1 MDKISYLMVPL
12 VLCLFGVGMLF
23 SKKDMFSCFIKG
35 AENGLLTAVKLLPTL
50 VALLTAIA
58 MFNAS
63 GAAEYIAEAIK
74 PVAERIGI
82 PTELVPL
89 VLIRPLSGGASTALI
104 ADVFEK
110 YGADSFVGRC
120 ASVIAGSSDTL
131 LYVISVYF
139 GAVGV
144 KKTGGSVPI
153 ALFVMIFSVFTSV
166 FLCRLVF

>member
-1 MDKISYLMVPL
+1 M
-12 VLCLFGVGMLF
+12 CLFGIGLLF
-23 SKKDMFSCFIKG
+23 SKKDLFSCFIKG
-35 AENGLLTAVKLLPTL
+35 AENGLSTAVELLPTL

-63 GAAEYIAEAIK
+63 GAAEYLAETIK
-74 PVAERIGI
+74 HVEEKIGI
-82 PTELVPL
+82 PPELVPL
-89 VLIRPLSGGASTALI
+89 VLVRPLSGGASTALI

-131 LYVISVYF
+131 VYVISVYF

-153 ALFVMIFSVFTSV
+153 AGVVMLFSVFTAV